1 MDRNELAARLL
12 TALYTAPG
20 QIDEATCVK
29 WAVSG
34 ADALLLA
41 LTPPTVAPVAPPAG
55 KYVPAVGDVCRYV
68 NDRDGSTFVITLV
81 DADGVRWK
89 RTGADNAFQVLST
102 WPEDIR
108 FVRDSTDAEKR
119 AAGLAVPPPAT
130 AGDKRTTGLYEKFR
144 VERTDGKSAP
154 GQKHEGCRYF
164 VLDVTHDPLA
174 PPALRAYAASARAA
188 GYGPLADDLD
198 AMAWKAT
205 PPTAPTTP
213 APEAKRDGYDALTDA
228 EGRDL
233 VEAIDRTKAERA
245 AFDKDDAP
253 EAKRPTHVRVT
264 RKRDSASTFWT
275 VGKVYPVVSWDCGDP
290 RCVSDDG
297 SDKYIRTYEWEPC
310 DPPAPCP
317 PPVEGSVDERPTR
330 VRLTRDIRN
339 IGRGYEVLEVV
350 EWVQVYVPRVK
361 GESRTMLLD
370 SSEWERAS

>member
-119 AAGLAVPPPAT
+119 AAGLAVPPPA
-130 AGDKRTTGLYEKFR
+130 
-144 VERTDGKSAP
+144 P
-154 GQKHEGCRYF
+154 
-164 VLDVTHDPLA
+164 
-174 PPALRAYAASARAA
+174 
-188 GYGPLADDLD
+188 
-198 AMAWKAT
+198 T
-205 PPTAPTTP
+205 P
-213 APEAKRDGYDALTDA
+213 
-228 EGRDL
+228 
-233 VEAIDRTKAERA
+233 
-245 AFDKDDAP
+245 AP

-264 RKRDSASTFWT
+264 KIGDNTFTVT
-275 VGKVYPVVSWDCGDP
+275 VGRVYEVVRWY
-290 RCVSDDG
+290 DDG
-297 SDKYIRTYEWEPC
+297 GGAVSPQVMADDGELVELAYVDHSDADYCPSWE
-310 DPPAPCP
+310 PAPCP
-317 PPVEGSVDERPTR
+317 PPVAGRGERPEIVCLCGSTR
-330 VRLTRDIRN
+330 FMDAYAEHYGRLTDEGKIVLSVGRVVPQSEQALGSPRKAMLDELHLRKIDLADRIFVLN
-339 IGRGYEVLEVV
+339 VGGYIGSSTKREIEYARAHGKPVTWLES
-350 EWVQVYVPRVK
+350 P
-361 GESRTMLLD
+361 GS
-370 SSEWERAS
+370 AS

>member
-1 MDRNELAARLL
+1 MTLSREEALL
-12 TALYTAPG
+12 RY
-20 QIDEATCVK
+20 IDVRGHSTVCP
-29 WAVSG
+29 VSRFTG
-34 ADALLLA
+34 EQKCECWFTPLRDALLLA
-41 LTPPTVAPVAPPAG
+41 LTPPAVAPVAA
-55 KYVPAVGDVCRYV
+55 A
-68 NDRDGSTFVITLV
+68 
-81 DADGVRWK
+81 A
-89 RTGADNAFQVLST
+89 
-102 WPEDIR
+102 
-108 FVRDSTDAEKR
+108 
-119 AAGLAVPPPAT
+119 AAGLAVPPPA
-130 AGDKRTTGLYEKFR
+130 
-144 VERTDGKSAP
+144 P
-154 GQKHEGCRYF
+154 
-164 VLDVTHDPLA
+164 
-174 PPALRAYAASARAA
+174 
-188 GYGPLADDLD
+188 
-198 AMAWKAT
+198 
-205 PPTAPTTP
+205 TP

-228 EGRDL
+228 EGRDI
-233 VEAIDRTKAERA
+233 VEAIDRTRAERV

-253 EAKRPTHVRVT
+253 EAKRPEWVRVT